1 MTSFSL
7 AALDSP
13 GDYASVLLVPLG
25 LILIGG
31 FFVMAD
37 VVLLKRRGDADS
49 VTSFLGL
56 GARPRPGLR
65 LTSVFFFTLASVL
78 ASRDLIAL
86 LQNLNP
92 MLLAIAIGLTSTL
105 LAFCILL
112 LGILLPRGL
121 GESLHES
128 LPIRA
133 LSRLARWLTIWID
146 PLAELGWLCVSVILR
161 VLHLDRSRSAEERE
175 EEVRQMMD
183 EGLSTGAFDAAEKEM
198 VEGVLEL
205 DEQTAAELMTPRSR
219 VAWLDLNDL
228 DEVNWRRMAAAGHSD
243 YPVFE
248 GNRDNIRGMVS
259 VKSLWANISLAGAV
273 KLADVITPALF
284 VPATMTAPRL
294 IEEFRKVRKHVAL
307 VVDEFGVVDGMVT
320 LKDVVEA
327 IVGQLPEK
335 GVRQH
340 YPQIIRREDGSWII
354 DAQLDFEVT
363 ANEINLVLDHEE
375 LETNRYQTIS
385 GYVLHHFGHIP
396 EEGDTLE
403 KHGFRFE
410 IIDMDRQRIDKLLVT
425 RLVQPRV
432 IQGTTE

>member
-133 LSRLARWLTIWID
+133 LSQLARWLTIWID

>member
-425 RLVQPRV
+425 RLVQPQV
-432 IQGTTE
+432 IQGTTD